1 MIPETIQKSKTGN
14 RYINIRSLPYT
25 RKQHH
30 PIQPIKIVSIVTITL
45 TWVVPRLPWLLP
57 HIFSKDYLHTLKQI
71 NRHTNISGKVTNQF
85 LHIHSFSTDTL
96 PYYLA
101 IFIIICLSSWF
112 EVLQNTA
119 ERNVVTYRFIRYWV
133 MSHLWMK
140 LVEKK
145 DASQIGHLPSYA
157 FSPWN
162 PSVQW
167 LSDRKMKIKSS
178 EQ

>member
-71 NRHTNISGKVTNQF
+71 NRHTNISGKVTNHYIYF
-85 LHIHSFSTDTL
+85 IYTL

-162 PSVQW
+162 SSIPW